1 MPDSREKFRKG
12 DGATEGKFAGVGKVD
27 AVFEVAWG
35 DLVHG
40 DFSGD
45 ELAGKRAGKE
55 SDPHFS
61 DVVAR
66 GKFSWR

>member
-1 MPDSREKFRKG
+1 M
-12 DGATEGKFAGVGKVD
+12 GKVD